1 MRMGWSGSLEASSPV
16 GSAVTFTPD
25 TAAEGGYTVGAF
37 TAPKKAVYRF
47 LLRGS
52 GGSYNGYHDD
62 GVSCAGGTGGYTV
75 GYLLLEEN
83 QTVYIGAG
91 GTCSAA
97 FVSKTSGTALKNID
111 QSNLYFVAGG
121 GGGGGAMW
129 GQPYNMKAG
138 PGGNGGGT
146 NGAAGSASP
155 GVGTGGAGGTQTGG
169 YAYGA
174 GGGGGYSN
182 ANDTSSWAG
191 RGGDGYYGG
200 CGGTASAGG
209 GGGSGY
215 VYSAALTVGSNT
227 YASATEQ
234 GGGAGSNSAGSVV
247 VAYYAD
253 AELPVTFDGV
263 KLMEIL
269 FDGIRVEHLIYN
281 GSALFMHKLKQGA
294 AAIMRRMEALLLER
308 TARKEAFV

>member
-1 MRMGWSGSLEASSPV
+1 MGWSGSLEATSAV
-16 GSAVTFTPD
+16 GSAIAFTPD
-25 TAAEGGYTVGAF
+25 TAAEGSYTVGAF

-52 GGSYNGYHDD
+52 GGSYHGTD
-62 GVSCAGGTGGYTV
+62 GSCSAGGQGGSTT
-75 GYLLLEEN
+75 GYLLLEAGE
-83 QTVYIGAG
+83 TVYVGAG
-91 GTCSAA
+91 GPCSAA
-97 FVSKTSGTALKNID
+97 FVARVSGAKLSDIASA
-111 QSNLYFVAGG
+111 QLCFVAGG

-129 GQPYNMKAG
+129 GQPYNMKSG
-138 PGGNGGGT
+138 PGGDGGGT
-146 NGAAGSASP
+146 SGVSGTASP
-155 GVGTGGAGGTQTGG
+155 GIGTGGAGGTQTGG

-182 ANDTSSWAG
+182 ADDTSSWAG

-200 CGGTASAGG
+200 RGGTASAGG

-227 YASATEQ
+227 YTSATAQ
-234 GGGAGSNSAGSVV
+234 GGGAGSNSAGSVA

-263 KLMEIL
+263 RLMEIL
-269 FDGIRVEHLIYN
+269 FDGVRVEHLIYN

-294 AAIMRRMEALLLER
+294 AAIMRRMETLLPER